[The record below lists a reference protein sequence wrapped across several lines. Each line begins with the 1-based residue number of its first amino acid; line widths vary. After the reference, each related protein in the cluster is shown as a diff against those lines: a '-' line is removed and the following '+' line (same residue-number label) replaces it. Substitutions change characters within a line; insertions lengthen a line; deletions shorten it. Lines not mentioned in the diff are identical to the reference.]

1 MSTTNVESWAVDLAD
16 VGAIYPMVGTEV
28 ILWIIGMAFWIIWHV
43 WQGKFESDTYNK
55 DLQKYGSTDA
65 IQRALNDQATGGSS
79 DT

>member
-28 ILWIIGMAFWIIWHV
+28 ILWIIGMAFWIIWHI
-43 WQGKFESDTYNK
+43 WQGKFESETYNK
-55 DLQKYGSTDA
+55 DLQKYGNPDA
-65 IQRALNDQATGGSS
+65 IQKVLNSQATGGSS

>member
-28 ILWIIGMAFWIIWHV
+28 ILWVIGMVFWIVWHV
-43 WQGKFESDTYNK
+43 WQAKFENDTYNA
-55 DLQKYGSTDA
+55 DLVKYGSPEA
-65 IQRALNDQATGGSS
+65 LQKALNAAGSITS

>member
-28 ILWIIGMAFWIIWHV
+28 ILWVIGMVFWIVWHIW
-43 WQGKFESDTYNK
+43 QAKFENDTYNA
-55 DLQKYGSTDA
+55 DLEKYGSPE
-65 IQRALNDQATGGSS
+65 ALQKVLNAAGSGAS